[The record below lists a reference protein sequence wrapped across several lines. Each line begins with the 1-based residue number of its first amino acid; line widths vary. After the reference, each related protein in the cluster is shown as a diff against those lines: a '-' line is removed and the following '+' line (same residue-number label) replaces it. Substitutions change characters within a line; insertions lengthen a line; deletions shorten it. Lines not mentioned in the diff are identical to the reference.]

1 MDGLWTRIEVGLV
14 LQGGGALGAYEWG
27 AIDTLF
33 SLMDEV
39 EARGTP
45 IALKVVTGVSIGAI
59 NGACV
64 VGATDRHDGLCR
76 LAALWN
82 DLKLETPF
90 HGRIDLSPFGLP
102 SIAPGR
108 DLSLWGLPG
117 FYAPRPDV
125 WNVLRWTSFY
135 DTHPLEKTLR
145 NHVSFAHIDKSPT
158 TFVVTAVDVERG
170 ILKRFRNK
178 RLSASLRAR
187 KTAKHQSEEQN
198 EFVSFA
204 PHHIMASGSLAPQFP
219 WTEIDHYLYWDGGI
233 VDNTPLGDAME
244 AFSDDDKVYRLL
256 VVMNLYPLTA
266 RKPGNL
272 LDVTDRVHELSY
284 GNRLR
289 QDRAAAKRINKLART
304 INLLATALRAA
315 NVPLSPEL
323 QTCLGDASQFK
334 IAKIVDIDFQS
345 APGGREADV
354 NDAEGLRDFSPETVD
369 WRRAKGAERARTEL
383 KPVLEEAGFLPSQA
397 QHTSAAM
404 ES

>member
-1 MDGLWTRIEVGLV
+1 MDGPWTRIEVGLV

-27 AIDTLF
+27 AIDKLF
-33 SLMDEV
+33 SLMDKV
-39 EARGTP
+39 EAAGTP
-45 IALKVVTGVSIGAI
+45 ISLKVVTGVSIGAI

-64 VGATDRHDGLCR
+64 VGAADRHDGLRR
-76 LAALWN
+76 LAKLWN

-125 WNVLRWTSFY
+125 WNMLRWTSFY

-145 NHVSFAHIDKSPT
+145 NHVSFADIDNSPT

-178 RLSASLRAR
+178 RLNAAQQAR
-187 KTAKHQSEEQN
+187 KTVRHQSEEQN
-198 EFVSFA
+198 EFVLFA

-219 WTEIDHYLYWDGGI
+219 WTEIKRCLYWDGGI

-266 RKPGNL
+266 RRPRNL
-272 LDVTDRVHELSY
+272 LDVNDRVHELSY

-304 INLLATALRAA
+304 IDLLTSALHAA
-315 NVPLSPEL
+315 NVPLNPEL
-323 QTCLGDASQFK
+323 QKCLDEAGQFK

-345 APGGREADV
+345 VPGGPEVRMD
-354 NDAEGLRDFSPETVD
+354 DAEGLRDFSPETVEK
-369 WRRAKGAERARTEL
+369 RRVKGAKCAAHDL
-383 KPVLEEAGFLPSQA
+383 GPVLEDAGFLPRQA
-397 QHTSAAM
+397 QHAAAAT